1 MPLEFNAPAGDNLF
15 DKAKVVGK
23 STPRIDGPR
32 KTTGTAPM
40 PTSAM
45 TWRRTRPTATSSVRA
60 SARGA
65 SFRWMPPRTCR
76 ARRTGGH
83 HRTGNQAGRQI
94 ELEQCAVVRRTRSG
108 PLPPGHRLRGG
119 RDLRAGPRRRGA
131 DPHPLRARQGPLR
144 FPGPGTVRAA
154 GKGRD
159 GKPDRQ
165 ALGDFDTAYASA
177 AVKLDETYHTS
188 DESHSM
194 MEPHATI
201 AAWEGD
207 TLTLWTAN
215 QMIDWARQGMAAI
228 LGIDPA
234 KVRVDS
240 PYIGGGFGG
249 KLFIRAD
256 AVLAALAAKQVG
268 RPVKIALQRPLMP
281 NNTTHRHAT
290 LQRVRIGCG
299 KDGRISAIAHEN
311 WSGNI
316 NGEDGENGTLQT
328 PKLYAGANRLVAN
341 YIATLD
347 MPEGNAMRAPGEAPG
362 HMALEVAMDEMAEK
376 LGLDPIAF
384 RILNEP
390 EVVPG
395 DPSKKFSDRNLVR
408 CLREGASAST
418 GTSATPGR
426 RRSGKGT
433 GWSAW
438 ACPRAIAAH
447 RR

>member
-1 MPLEFNAPAGDNLF
+1 
-15 DKAKVVGK
+15 
-23 STPRIDGPR
+23 
-32 KTTGTAPM
+32 
-40 PTSAM
+40 
-45 TWRRTRPTATSSVRA
+45 
-60 SARGA
+60 
-65 SFRWMPPRTCR
+65 
-76 ARRTGGH
+76 
-83 HRTGNQAGRQI
+83 
-94 ELEQCAVVRRTRSG
+94 
-108 PLPPGHRLRGG
+108 
-119 RDLRAGPRRRGA
+119 
-131 DPHPLRARQGPLR
+131 
-144 FPGPGTVRAA
+144 
-154 GKGRD
+154 
-159 GKPDRQ
+159 
-165 ALGDFDTAYASA
+165 
-177 AVKLDETYHTS
+177 
-188 DESHSM
+188 
-194 MEPHATI
+194 
-201 AAWEGD
+201 
-207 TLTLWTAN
+207 
-215 QMIDWARQGMAAI
+215 MAAI

-395 DPSKKFSDRNLVR
+395 DRPRSSPTATWCAASAKVR
-408 CLREGASAST
+408 SAST

-426 RRSGKGT
+426 AGLGRTLAGRHGRVRGLSRRTDDEVGGA
-433 GWSAW
+433 GPA
-438 ACPRAIAAH
+438 
-447 RR
+447 